1 MLFLQLPLLAALL
14 PGSVNAEVIHE
25 HTTFRLS
32 QISYYANES
41 WAQTLGSAWLDELQT
56 HRWDSETGTVIF
68 LHTWSKGNFSNEE
81 LTDLELLFRVYMIGI
96 SQEIHTYSTDLGLR
110 YPVELQVRLGC
121 ELSSSESAK
130 GFMQAALEGSDFLS
144 FQNTT
149 WVPSPEGGEQ
159 AQKVCDLLNL
169 YEGIKQI
176 VENLMSKTCPRFLL
190 GILDAGKTY
199 LQRQVRPEAWLS
211 SSSIL
216 GSGRLMLV
224 CHVSGFYPMSIWVM
238 WMRGEQE
245 QLDSK
250 RDDVLPNADGTWYVR
265 VILEVEAED
274 AVGLSCHVK
283 HSSLGD
289 QDLIL
294 NWGHSL
300 SMNLIILAV
309 VVPLILLIVLVLW
322 FKRRWSYRG
331 IP

>member
-81 LTDLELLFRVYMIGI
+81 LTDLELLF
-96 SQEIHTYSTDLGLR
+96 H
-110 YPVELQVRLGC
+110 PVELQVRLGC